1 MRQTDNKKSVLVTGS
16 SGFIGHAITHALE
29 KRGYRIVP
37 FDKLEGYDVLDKS
50 KLGEALKQVDGVIHL
65 GSPSSVLDY
74 FEDQEGFWNT
84 TVVGLM
90 NILELYKGRIV
101 FPSTCTV
108 YGQSL
113 AAKENQRLPEP
124 PNSYAA
130 AKIECERLC
139 FLHNLSGGD
148 VKTVR
153 IFTGY
158 GPEEWIKKYPSP
170 VTLFMKDM
178 CNGTRPVIYGD
189 GLQTKDFVFI
199 DDIVN
204 YLIEALETESQEKI
218 FNIGTGVGSSFLK
231 VIDLINK
238 ELGTNTKPIFS
249 KKPQN
254 RRFIQTIVANMDSS
268 EKELKYKPSF
278 SIEHGIKIT
287 IKKYLSL
294 LNRFA

>member
-1 MRQTDNKKSVLVTGS
+1 MRQTDNKKTVLVTGS
-16 SGFIGHAITHALE
+16 SGFIGQALTLTLE
-29 KRGYRIVP
+29 KRAYNVVP
-37 FDKLEGYDVLDKS
+37 FDKIDGYDVLDKS
-50 KLGEALKQVDGVIHL
+50 QLREALRQVDGVIHL

-90 NILELYKGRIV
+90 NILELYRGRVV

-113 AAKENQRLPEP
+113 AAKEDQRLPEP

-139 FLHNLSGGD
+139 FLHNLTGGD
-148 VKTVR
+148 VKVVR

-170 VTLFMKDM
+170 VMLFIKDM
-178 CNGTRPVIYGD
+178 SNGTRPVIYGD
-189 GLQTKDFVFI
+189 GSQIKDFVFI

-238 ELGTNTKPIFS
+238 ELGTSMKPIFS
-249 KKPQN
+249 KEPQN
-254 RRFIQTIVANMDSS
+254 RKFIRTIVADMDLS
-268 EKELKYKPSF
+268 EKELKYEPSF
-278 SIEHGIKIT
+278 SVEQGIKIT
-287 IKKYLSL
+287 IKEYLSSL
-294 LNRFA
+294 H